1 LGFEVHRRKT
11 RVCTVGNRPI
21 GGEHLVAVQTMT
33 KTKTHDVS
41 GTLAQI
47 AAAQDKGVDIVRVAC
62 PDEKSALALPAII
75 AGSRVPI
82 IADIHFAPGLAVKA
96 LEAGAHCVRMNP
108 GNVKLELM
116 RKIVDLAR
124 DKGASM
130 RIGVNSGS
138 IMPRK
143 GLEVRG
149 DMEHEMADLMVET
162 AIRWCETFDGWG
174 FHNFKVSLK
183 SSDVL
188 TTIYTNREF
197 ARQTDVPLHLGVT
210 EAGMSLPSTVKSSI
224 GLGTLLAEG
233 IGDTIRVSITGDP
246 VEEVEVGLEI
256 LSALR
261 LRRKNVE
268 IVACPSCG
276 RDEVDGGVETL
287 ARQVQERL
295 KDYTGNIV
303 VSVLGCIVN
312 GPGEAAE
319 ADLGIAGA
327 KDAGYLFKG
336 EQILRRVPNERLVD
350 ELMIELHKLE
360 KERAAA
366 REAQAV
372 AG

>member
-1 LGFEVHRRKT
+1 MGFEVKRRKT
-11 RVCTVGNRPI
+11 RTCTVGDRPL
-21 GGEHLVAVQTMT
+21 GGDHLVAVQTMT
-33 KTKTHDVS
+33 KTKTHDVE

-47 AAAQDKGVDIVRVAC
+47 RGAQDKGVDIVRVAC

-75 AGSRVPI
+75 EGSRVPI
-82 IADIHFAPGLAVKA
+82 IADIHFAPGLALKA
-96 LEAGAHCVRMNP
+96 LEAGVHCVRINP
-108 GNVKLELM
+108 GNIKLELVQ
-116 RKIVDLAR
+116 KIVALAK
-124 DKGASM
+124 DKGAAI

-143 GLEVRG
+143 GLEVKT
-149 DMEHEMADLMVET
+149 DMELVMADHMVET
-162 AIRWCETFDGWG
+162 AVQWCEQFDKWG

-188 TTIYTNREF
+188 TTVYTNREF
-197 ARQTDVPLHLGVT
+197 AKQTDVPLHLGVT
-210 EAGMSLPSTVKSSI
+210 EAGMLQASTVKSSI
-224 GLGTLLAEG
+224 GLGTLLQEG

-246 VEEVEVGLEI
+246 LDEVDVGFEI

-261 LRRKNVE
+261 LRKKNVE

-287 ARQVQERL
+287 ARQVEERL
-295 KDYTGNIV
+295 RDYTGNIT

-336 EQILRRVPNERLVD
+336 ETILRRVPNEKLVD
-350 ELMIELHKLE
+350 ELMIELYKME
-360 KERAAA
+360 KERAG
-366 REAQAV
+366 EQAET
-372 AG
+372 ANA

>member
-1 LGFEVHRRKT
+1 
-11 RVCTVGNRPI
+11 
-21 GGEHLVAVQTMT
+21 
-33 KTKTHDVS
+33 
-41 GTLAQI
+41 
-47 AAAQDKGVDIVRVAC
+47 
-62 PDEKSALALPAII
+62 
-75 AGSRVPI
+75 
-82 IADIHFAPGLAVKA
+82 
-96 LEAGAHCVRMNP
+96 
-108 GNVKLELM
+108 
-116 RKIVDLAR
+116 
-124 DKGASM
+124 
-130 RIGVNSGS
+130 
-138 IMPRK
+138 MPRK
-143 GLEVRG
+143 GLEVKA
-149 DMEHEMADLMVET
+149 DMELEMADLMVET
-162 AIRWCETFDGWG
+162 AINWCEQFDKWG

-183 SSDVL
+183 SSDVH

-210 EAGMSLPSTVKSSI
+210 EAGMIQASTVKSSI

-246 VEEVEVGLEI
+246 LDEVDVGFEI
-256 LSALR
+256 LSGLR
-261 LRRKNVE
+261 LRKKNVE

-336 EQILRRVPNERLVD
+336 ETILRRVPNEKLVD
-350 ELMIELHKLE
+350 ELMIELYKME
-360 KERAAA
+360 KERAEAA
-366 REAQAV
+366 KM
-372 AG
+372 AGATA

>member
-1 LGFEVHRRKT
+1 MGFTVNRRKT
-11 RVCTVGNRPI
+11 RTCMVGDRPV
-21 GGEHLVAVQTMT
+21 GGDHLVAVQTMT
-33 KTKTHDVS
+33 KTKTWDVP
-41 GTLAQI
+41 GTLRQI
-47 AAAQDKGVDIVRVAC
+47 HGAQDKGVDIVRVAC
-62 PDEKSALALPAII
+62 PDEKSAAALPAII
-75 AGSRVPI
+75 EGSRVPI
-82 IADIHFAPGLAVKA
+82 IADIHFAPGLALKA
-96 LEAGAHCVRMNP
+96 LEAGVHCVRINP
-108 GNVKLELM
+108 GNIKLELVQ
-116 RKIVDLAR
+116 KIVALAK
-124 DKGASM
+124 DKGAAI

-143 GLEVRG
+143 GLEVKQ
-149 DMEHEMADLMVET
+149 DMELEMADLMVDT
-162 AIRWCETFDGWG
+162 AVTWCEQFDKWG

-197 ARQTDVPLHLGVT
+197 AKKTDVPLHLGVT
-210 EAGMSLPSTVKSSI
+210 EAGMLQASTVKSSI
-224 GLGTLLAEG
+224 GLGTLLGEG

-246 VEEVEVGLEI
+246 LDEVDVGYEI

-261 LRRKNVE
+261 LRKKNVE

-287 ARQVQERL
+287 ARQVEERL
-295 KDYTGNIV
+295 RDYKGNIT

-336 EQILRRVPNERLVD
+336 ETILRRVPNEKLVD
-350 ELMIELHKLE
+350 ELMIELHKME
-360 KERAAA
+360 RERAQ
-366 REAQAV
+366 QAET
-372 AG
+372 ANA